1 MKPMLIRCVMVTGL
15 TFGCSAVFA
24 QHSASPLIVVED
36 LGGSPTAP
44 YYDALAPVEQPPS
57 PGQSSMPPR
66 GYSEADMLPVH
77 SPRLTPGIVDKHRIE
92 APGLTPL
99 FLIGDDDRS
108 RAWLSQR
115 LPMLQRSAAVGLVV
129 NVETKNALQSLRA
142 LAPGLELVPAAGD
155 DLAHR
160 LGLSHYPVLIT
171 STGVEQ

>member
-1 MKPMLIRCVMVTGL
+1 MKPMLIHYGMAIGL
-15 TFGCSAVFA
+15 TIGCSAVFA
-24 QHSASPLIVVED
+24 QHPDSPLIVVED
-36 LGGSPTAP
+36 LGGNPTAP
-44 YYDALAPVEQPPS
+44 YYDALAPDEESPS
-57 PGQSSMPPR
+57 LGQSSPPPR

-77 SPRLTPGIVDKHRIE
+77 SSQLTPGVVGKHRIQ

-108 RAWLSQR
+108 RAWLSQH

-142 LAPGLELVPAAGD
+142 LAPGLELVPAAAD
-155 DLAHR
+155 DLAQR